1 MHRPSQKAFSLIEV
15 VISIAIF
22 ALTIVALVAMLAP
35 VSRDTDRIRDSETAS
50 RLASSIERELNR
62 LNFETV
68 RSSTVPPNSLYL
80 VATRDGSRVLRTG
93 INLNDPTTQPGSPRA
108 AENNLDTGTPPG
120 IADRDRYFLIEVR
133 RFPAGDPALQV
144 ANPSQGNLPLI
155 VTISWPFRLP
165 QGPAP
170 DPLPV
175 AWNDP
180 SVLGTNPP
188 ASVAAQRN
196 SLRLPVSITP

>member
-68 RSSTVPPNSLYL
+68 RSSTDGNSLYL
-80 VATRDGSRVLRTG
+80 VATRDGFRVLATG
-93 INLNDPTTQPGSPRA
+93 INPNAPTTQPGSPRA
-108 AENNLDTGTPPG
+108 AETNLNDATRPG
-120 IADRDRYFLIEVR
+120 IADRDRYFLIKVS

-144 ANPSQGNLPLI
+144 AGDSQGNLPLI

-165 QGPAP
+165 QGPPP

>member
-80 VATRDGSRVLRTG
+80 VATRDGSRVLVTG
-93 INLNDPTTQPGSPRA
+93 VNPADPLVVTTVDRPAERALNDATR
-108 AENNLDTGTPPG
+108 PG
-120 IADRDRYFLIEVR
+120 IADRDRYFLIKVS

-144 ANPSQGNLPLI
+144 AGATQGNLPLI

-170 DPLPV
+170 ATLPV
-175 AWNDP
+175 AWND
-180 SVLGTNPP
+180 VLVEGTNPP